1 MPFCRTSVLSR
12 ERRART
18 GTVIQQQRQ
27 LSWEIGSP
35 DVQGEPLVT
44 VAIVSWNTRELLARC
59 LDSLQAEAR
68 SGRADVWVVDNA
80 SRDGSAAMVRER
92 FPWVSLLALEEN
104 VGFGAAVNL
113 VGARTHAPWFV
124 IANADVA
131 FEPAALDALLAA
143 GEADPEA
150 GAIAPRLVLPDG
162 QTQHSVFAFP
172 SLALAAVVATGLG
185 RVLPPLRQR
194 FLLPGTLEPRARVV
208 PWAVAALL
216 LVRRDVWDTV
226 GGFDA
231 RQFMY
236 AEDLDI
242 CWRLTRAGRHV
253 RWAPDAVVLHESSAA
268 TTQAWGGDMTARWQ
282 RATYAWMHRR
292 LGPRRTR
299 AFAAVALGG
308 AAARWLTLAAA
319 ARFAPGR
326 YAERRNTSYGWVALH
341 REGLGARDF
350 LEQHR

>member
-1 MPFCRTSVLSR
+1 
-12 ERRART
+12 
-18 GTVIQQQRQ
+18 
-27 LSWEIGSP
+27 
-35 DVQGEPLVT
+35 VQGEPLVT
-44 VAIVSWNTRELLARC
+44 VAVVSWNTRELLARC
-59 LDSLQAEAR
+59 LDSLQPEAA

-80 SRDGSAAMVRER
+80 SRDGSAALVRER
-92 FPWVSLLALEEN
+92 FPWASLLALDEN

-113 VGARTHAPWFV
+113 VGARTHAPWLL

-131 FEPAALDALLAA
+131 LEPEALDVLLAA
-143 GEADPEA
+143 GEADPAA

-172 SLALAAVVATGLG
+172 SLALAAVVATGLA
-185 RVLPPLRQR
+185 RVLPWLGKR
-194 FLLPGTLEPRARVV
+194 FLLPGTLEPSARVV

-216 LVRRDVWDTV
+216 LVRRDAWDAV
-226 GGFDA
+226 GGFDE

-253 RWAPDAVVLHESSAA
+253 RWAPDAAVLHESSAA
-268 TTQAWGGDMTARWQ
+268 TTQAWGGETTARWQ

-292 LGPRRTR
+292 VGPRRTR
-299 AFAAVALGG
+299 AFAAVALAG
-308 AAARWLTLAAA
+308 AAARWLALAAA
-319 ARFAPGR
+319 ARLAPGR
-326 YAERRNTSYGWVALH
+326 YAQRRNTSYGWVTLH
-341 REGLGARDF
+341 REGLGARGF